1 MPCTRLA
8 ANTTEEW
15 LEAIRM
21 HLADPQA
28 SYRMGDELHDV
39 VMRDFMLRGDNL
51 QYWVNGW
58 LAD

>member
-1 MPCTRLA
+1 LTG
-8 ANTTEEW
+8 NTTEEW

-28 SYRMGDELHDV
+28 SYRMGDELHEV